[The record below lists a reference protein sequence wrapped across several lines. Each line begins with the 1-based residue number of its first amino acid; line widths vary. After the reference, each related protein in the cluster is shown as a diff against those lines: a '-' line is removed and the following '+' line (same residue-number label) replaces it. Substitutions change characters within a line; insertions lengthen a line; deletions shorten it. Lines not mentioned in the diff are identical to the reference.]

1 MVQGKVKHKSL
12 PDDIKKNLSAKTKKT
27 KASIG
32 KKKNNNT
39 IEKIVKQK
47 LDGSM
52 KNKIESDL
60 TRQAKSAEGKSFHLL
75 K

>member
-1 MVQGKVKHKSL
+1 MVQGKVKLKSL
-12 PDDIKKNLSAKTKKT
+12 PRNIKKNLSTKTKRT

-32 KKKNNNT
+32 KKKNKNT
-39 IEKIVKQK
+39 IESIVKQK

-60 TRQAKSAEGKSFHLL
+60 TKQAKSAEGKSFHLL